1 MAPALLL
8 SRKDTNQVVVYNTD
22 KATGQSQP
30 VPLSVTIRE
39 LHQTIAA
46 LEEETG
52 LQTRADSCKN
62 DYEKIIVQAYNYGRY
77 QLEALAVRRGVHLKP
92 LPAQQ
97 QQSTDGSSGSTAQ
110 SNKAKAELQ
119 AVLDRQ
125 MAHVDRLEKMPSPY
139 LWQVLE
145 DMEKRLRDL
154 KYHAM
159 TVEQQIENST
169 RSNEPTNVV
178 AIIKSQNRALNKIN
192 NILGTLH
199 ARVEVL
205 REQYRFY
212 EKEENVL
219 DKANWEEQERERQLN
234 DRIRMEYV
242 KAASTAKNSSSD
254 QNVPPGAAAPGSFG
268 APAPSGFG
276 GFGAPSPAPTT
287 AGGGFNFSS
296 TPAPAGGAFGGSTTP
311 GPAPI
316 GGGGGFNFSSAPAP
330 AGGGAFGS
338 TAPAPA
344 FGGSTFSASS
354 TPKKNSKSRSKGRL
368 GR

>member
-1 MAPALLL
+1 
-8 SRKDTNQVVVYNTD
+8 
-22 KATGQSQP
+22 
-30 VPLSVTIRE
+30 
-39 LHQTIAA
+39 
-46 LEEETG
+46 
-52 LQTRADSCKN
+52 
-62 DYEKIIVQAYNYGRY
+62 
-77 QLEALAVRRGVHLKP
+77 LKP

-316 GGGGGFNFSSAPAP
+316 GGVAGLIFLRLLLQRVVVPLDRRHRLLLLEAPLFRRPRRPRKIRKVAARVAWVVKLSYYYYFVTRTTIKVAFNQSALLGMSSI
-330 AGGGAFGS
+330 
-338 TAPAPA
+338 
-344 FGGSTFSASS
+344 SS
-354 TPKKNSKSRSKGRL
+354 RMIYYFIFHCYSSS
-368 GR
+368 